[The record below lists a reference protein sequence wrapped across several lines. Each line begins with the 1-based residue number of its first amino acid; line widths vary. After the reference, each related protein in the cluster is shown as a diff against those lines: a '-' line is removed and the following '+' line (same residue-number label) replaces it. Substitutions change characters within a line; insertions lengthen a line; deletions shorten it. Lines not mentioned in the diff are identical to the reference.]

1 MALTNWCTL
10 SFGDLINQYKNIQST
25 LVVQVKHLASRAS
38 LATPGR
44 FLLVQFQMSQVTQ
57 IGDSISNLISQ
68 VQSMINAAVRN
79 QKSTIKIEVK
89 TYGTTT

>member
-79 QKSTIKIEVK
+79 QKAQ
-89 TYGTTT
+89 

>member
-25 LVVQVKHLASRAS
+25 LVVQVKQLASRAS

-68 VQSMINAAVRN
+68 VQSMINASVRN
-79 QKSTIKIEVK
+79 QKS
-89 TYGTTT
+89 G

>member
-10 SFGDLINQYKNIQST
+10 SFGSLINQYKNIQSQ
-25 LVVQVKHLASRAS
+25 LVKQVKELASRSS

-68 VQSMINAAVRN
+68 VQSMINASVRN
-79 QKSTIKIEVK
+79 QKAQ
-89 TYGTTT
+89 

>member
-10 SFGDLINQYKNIQST
+10 SFGSLINQYKNIQSQ
-25 LVVQVKHLASRAS
+25 LVQQVKQLASRAS

-68 VQSMINAAVRN
+68 VQSMINMSVRN
-79 QKSTIKIEVK
+79 QKAQ
-89 TYGTTT
+89 

>member
-10 SFGDLINQYKNIQST
+10 SFGSLINQYKNIQSQ
-25 LVVQVKHLASRAS
+25 LVMQVKQLASRAS

-68 VQSMINAAVRN
+68 VQSMINNSVRN
-79 QKSTIKIEVK
+79 QKSS
-89 TYGTTT
+89 

>member
-10 SFGDLINQYKNIQST
+10 SFGSLINQYKNIQSS
-25 LVVQVKHLASRAS
+25 LVVQVKQLASRAS

-79 QKSTIKIEVK
+79 QKTQ
-89 TYGTTT
+89 

>member
-10 SFGDLINQYKNIQST
+10 SFGSLINQYKNIQSA
-25 LVVQVKHLASRAS
+25 LVQQVKQLASRAS

-57 IGDSISNLISQ
+57 IGDSISNLIAQ
-68 VQSMINAAVRN
+68 VQSMINKAVQN
-79 QKSTIKIEVK
+79 QRTQ
-89 TYGTTT
+89 

>member
-1 MALTNWCTL
+1 MNIWCTL
-10 SFGDLINQYKNIQST
+10 SFGSLINQYKNIQSQ
-25 LVVQVKHLASRAS
+25 LVKQVKELASRSS

-68 VQSMINAAVRN
+68 VQSMINASVRN
-79 QKSTIKIEVK
+79 QKAQ
-89 TYGTTT
+89 

>member
-1 MALTNWCTL
+1 MITQWCTL
-10 SFGDLINQYKNIQST
+10 SFGSLITNYQKIQSQ
-25 LVVQVKHLASRAS
+25 LVKQVQALASRAS

-68 VQSMINAAVRN
+68 VQSMIMNSVRN
-79 QKSTIKIEVK
+79 QKNS
-89 TYGTTT
+89 

>member
-10 SFGDLINQYKNIQST
+10 SFGSLINQYKNIQSQ
-25 LVVQVKHLASRAS
+25 LVQQVKQLASRAS

-68 VQSMINAAVRN
+68 VQSMINACVRN
-79 QKSTIKIEVK
+79 QKAQ
-89 TYGTTT
+89 